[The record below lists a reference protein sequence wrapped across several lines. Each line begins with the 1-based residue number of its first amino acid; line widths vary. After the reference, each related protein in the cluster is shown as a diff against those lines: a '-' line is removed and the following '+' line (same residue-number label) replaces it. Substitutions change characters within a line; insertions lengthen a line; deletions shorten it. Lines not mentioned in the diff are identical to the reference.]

1 MGRRPGPAGGS
12 GCPSANYRA
21 VSVSSVSAE
30 RAVGIAFLIL
40 SYPELKIVGD
50 LMRDQGLILTYTRL
64 PALFCPTII
73 VQALKRGFDG
83 NPAFYGASWYWWLKR
98 ASSLGTCG
106 TFIEERGLVAI
117 MRPASA
123 KPTCR
128 DVLTSW
134 PTGRAARHRGGDRS
148 ISGIPARAEMAGRD
162 LAAQPV

>member
-1 MGRRPGPAGGS
+1 
-12 GCPSANYRA
+12 
-21 VSVSSVSAE
+21 VSYLE
-30 RAVGIAFLIL
+30 
-40 SYPELKIVGD
+40 PKIVGD
-50 LMRDQGLILTYTRL
+50 LKRDQGLILTYTLL

-73 VQALKRGFDG
+73 VKALKRGFDG

-106 TFIEERGLVAI
+106 TFIEEGGLVAI
-117 MRPASA
+117 TRPASV

-148 ISGIPARAEMAGRD
+148 ISEIPARTGMARRD
-162 LAAQPV
+162 LAAQPA

>member
-1 MGRRPGPAGGS
+1 VGRRPGPAGWS

-40 SYPELKIVGD
+40 SYLELKIVVD
-50 LMRDQGLILTYTRL
+50 LNRDQGLILTYTIL
-64 PALFCPTII
+64 PVLFCPTII

-83 NPAFYGASWYWWLKR
+83 YPAFYGASWYWWLKR
-98 ASSLGTCG
+98 AISPGACE
-106 TFIEERGLVAI
+106 TFIEEGRLVAI
-117 MRPASA
+117 TRPASV

-148 ISGIPARAEMAGRD
+148 ISGILARTGMAGRD
-162 LAAQPV
+162 LAAQPT